1 MFLSKKI
8 YILLFSFFILII
20 LFYVFPPLSVYS
32 YINPVLSA
40 GETDKALIELLKKSN
55 SKEERKKIFEDH
67 RNLVTERF
75 VIDLIAG
82 NSVNL
87 KNISLKEPEQIA
99 RIALEAAEFTGNKN
113 ILARALLYYS
123 NFELTEVKNY
133 NPPSLQ
139 KALSLFLQSGDKKGE
154 SACYY
159 TQAVNLHYVFSL
171 PDKALECA
179 DKAQN
184 IFKETGDR
192 AFEGECY
199 YLKGQI
205 YCLSGDKDKAIENF
219 SCGAE
224 IFKDTR
230 DIRDITTLLSCYQE
244 MSDMCRSLGFLEE
257 SDTYL
262 ERKRTVIET
271 LNPENIDFSGKEE
284 GYIFRNTEFNGRE
297 KLMADYYNS
306 RGSLYTATGKY
317 EDAIKSFKKV
327 IEICEKNKISSKTS
341 PYWYLGGIYSLLGK
355 KDMAL
360 KYYLEAINKNEGDIY
375 SVILNYILV
384 GRFYCRDMKDPGRA
398 IEYYKTALSK
408 SEEITMEEAKEQ
420 FKGLSMKYMA
430 QAYDGMGEYDKA
442 IENIKEAIKMFEKPY
457 KNYGQINELMI
468 WSYSILGD
476 LYEKKGDKEQA
487 FICIEKA
494 VELAEKAGK
503 PVNII
508 RAYGC
513 AGKVYFNTGDF
524 EKALKCHS
532 KALTLAEDMHD
543 PLFLW
548 ECYFYTGKTY
558 EKLGNNQEAL
568 KAYGNAIDII
578 EHTRQEFK
586 VEDLKSDFMQD
597 KTEVYEHMIDLLIKM
612 KREKDAFNYNEKARA
627 RAFLDLLANQKIS
640 RHGVKEE
647 VIKKE
652 EELKRRME
660 SFSRDIRQE
669 KGKPLM
675 AQRNNFILE
684 TDEKIKSLKREYEEL
699 LEEIKLENP
708 EYMSFISVNPLTA
721 EEIQSLI
728 DRDTAIIEYFLGENK
743 SYMWVADSDAFH
755 TITLDYSRKKIES
768 LVREYRELI
777 CNNMT
782 VKKLKDSSWRE
793 EGKKIYN
800 ILLKDSEKYI
810 KDKKRILIVPNRSL
824 HYLPFQVLTDN
835 KGNMLVEK
843 FDISY
848 LPSASV
854 LKYCKEKN
862 TLKKEKLLAFELGN
876 FKTEELSPLPGTE
889 KEVNSIAPFFPK
901 KEIYAGKDM
910 KTDILYKEGINY
922 DILHFAT
929 HSILDG
935 TSPVFTSIVF
945 ADRRLPV
952 YEIFDLNLKSYL
964 VCLSGCRTALG
975 EEANGDE
982 LVGLSRAFIYAG
994 TPTICASL
1002 WDVSDVATP
1011 ALMERFYYYLKNNNK
1026 SEALRLAQLELMK
1039 KYPHPFF
1046 WAPFILTG
1054 DWR

>member
-40 GETDKALIELLKKSN
+40 GETDKDLMELLKKSN
-55 SKEERKKIFEDH
+55 SKEERKKIFEAH
-67 RNLVTERF
+67 RNLVTEKF

-82 NSVNL
+82 NSVNM
-87 KNISLKEPEQIA
+87 KNISLKEPERIA
-99 RIALEAAEFTGNKN
+99 GIALEAAEFTGNQN

-123 NFELTEVKNY
+123 NFELTEAKNY
-133 NPPSLQ
+133 TPPSLQ
-139 KALSLFLQSGDKKGE
+139 KALSLFLQSWDRKGE
-154 SACYY
+154 GACYY
-159 TQAVNLHYVFSL
+159 RQAVNLFYVFSV

-184 IFKETGDR
+184 IFKETEDR

-205 YCLSGDKDKAIENF
+205 YHLSGDKDKAIENF
-219 SCGAE
+219 NCGVE
-224 IFKDTR
+224 IFKDSR

-244 MSDMCRSLGFLEE
+244 MTDTCRSLGFLEE

-262 ERKRTVIET
+262 ERKRAVIET
-271 LNPENIDFSGKEE
+271 LNPEDIDFSGKEE
-284 GYIFRNTEFNGRE
+284 GYIFRNTEFNGKE

-306 RGSLYTATGKY
+306 RGSLYTAMGKY
-317 EDAIKSFKKV
+317 EEAIKNFKRT
-327 IEICEKNKISSKTS
+327 IEICEKNKISSKIS

-360 KYYLEAINKNEGDIY
+360 KYYLEGINKNEGDIY
-375 SVILNYILV
+375 SLILNYILA
-384 GRFYCRDMKDPGRA
+384 GRFYCRDMKDPEKA
-398 IEYYKTALSK
+398 IQYYKTAMSK
-408 SEEITMEEAKEQ
+408 SEEIIMEEAKEQ

-430 QAYDGMGEYDKA
+430 QAYEETGEYDKA
-442 IENIKEAIKMFEKPY
+442 IENIKEAIKIFEKPY
-457 KNYGQINELMI
+457 KDYGQINELMI

-476 LYEKKGDKEQA
+476 LYEKKGNKEQA

-494 VELAEKAGK
+494 IEFAEKAGK

-532 KALTLAEDMHD
+532 KALTMAEDMHD

-558 EKLGNNQEAL
+558 EKLGNNQEAY
-568 KAYGNAIDII
+568 KAYGNAIDVI
-578 EHTRQEFK
+578 ENTRQEFK
-586 VEDLKSDFMQD
+586 IEDLKSDFMQD

-627 RAFLDLLANQKIS
+627 RAFLDLLANRKIIH
-640 RHGVKEE
+640 HGVKEE
-647 VIKKE
+647 VMKKE

-669 KGKPLM
+669 KGKPVM
-675 AQRNNFILE
+675 SQRNGFIVE
-684 TDEKIKSLKREYEEL
+684 TDEKIKNLKREYEEL

-708 EYMSFISVNPLTA
+708 EYMSFISVNPLTE
-721 EEIQSLI
+721 EEIKSLL
-728 DRDTAIIEYFLGENK
+728 DRDSAIIEYFPGENK
-743 SYMWVADSDAFH
+743 SYVWVIGSDSFH
-755 TITLDYSRKKIES
+755 TVTLEYNRKKIES
-768 LVREYRELI
+768 LVREYREII

-782 VKKLKDSSWRE
+782 MKKLKDPSWHE

-800 ILLKDSEKYI
+800 ILLKDIEAYI
-810 KDKKRILIVPNRSL
+810 KDKKRILIVPHGSL
-824 HYLPFQVLTDN
+824 HYLPFQILADN

-854 LKYCKEKN
+854 LKYCERKN

-876 FKTEELSPLPGTE
+876 FKAEDLSPLPGTE
-889 KEVNSIAPFFPK
+889 KEVNSIASFFPK
-901 KEIYAGKDM
+901 KEIYADKDM
-910 KTDILYKEGINY
+910 KTDILYKEGVNY

-935 TSPVFTSIVF
+935 TSPMFTSIVF

-964 VCLSGCRTALG
+964 VCLSGCRTGLG

-982 LVGLSRAFIYAG
+982 LVALSRAFIYAG
-994 TPTICASL
+994 TPSICASL

-1011 ALMERFYYYLKNNNK
+1011 ELMERFYYYLKNNNK
-1026 SEALRLAQLELMK
+1026 SEALKLAQLELMK

-1046 WAPFILTG
+1046 WAPFVLTG